1 MSELPKTHTINVSEI
16 PALSKNYSH
25 MTFKHICNIKSIKIK
40 LLEDLVKNINDP
52 SKIFLT
58 GFFEDFDNDLMRY
71 NNFDITTLKN
81 PLSLE
86 IILGTVMILLKVS
99 TNLELHSFIDQA
111 ICNIIKKHHKM
122 INPGY
127 IFEIPQLSF
136 IKLMILTDMTISFE
150 YCLQN
155 FEVKLFTNSFDIE
168 LHKKIQKKD
177 KTPVEK
183 KACVKWEEL
192 YNKLYKNVYSMIS
205 IEYFKMSDKM
215 NHLEETL
222 KRLETLELENQTLK
236 AQLKTTLE
244 SIETIANNVDVK
256 STDIKDSDVYPDGFN
271 IIDRNL
277 I

>member
-1 MSELPKTHTINVSEI
+1 MSSI
-16 PALSKNYSH
+16 
-25 MTFKHICNIKSIKIK
+25 KHIKDDFF
-40 LLEDLVKNINDP
+40 EDLVKNINDP

-58 GFFEDFDNDLMRY
+58 WFFEDLDNDLTR
-71 NNFDITTLKN
+71 FSGVDTTKIEY
-81 PLSLE
+81 PLSSE
-86 IILGTVMILLKVS
+86 IVLGSVMILLKVS

-122 INPGY
+122 INPDY
-127 IFEIPQLSF
+127 IFDIPQLSL
-136 IKLMILTDMTISFE
+136 IKLMLLTDMTISFE

-168 LHKKIQKKD
+168 LQKKIQKKN

-183 KACVKWEEL
+183 DACVKWEE
-192 YNKLYKNVYSMIS
+192 LYKNVYSMIS

-236 AQLKTTLE
+236 IQLKTTQE
-244 SIETIANNVDVK
+244 IIETIANNVDVK
-256 STDIKDSDVYPDGFN
+256 STDIKYSDVNPDGFN
-271 IIDRNL
+271 VIDRNL